1 MKWLRSQRGDTI
13 AEVLICIAV
22 LSFILSISYGLANRS
37 SLAVRQSQERSEAQK
52 ISEAQIESLKA
63 YLSDPNHT
71 VPATSADGTSNAFC
85 LKNGAIVSV
94 PDVNNLPADCSAGT
108 QDTPGVGRYKTYIV
122 LYNGSYTSKT
132 SWPKVTGGSDQV
144 TFAYKVY
151 LASATSTDL
160 TGGTSGSV
168 ATCPASQWLN
178 SAGLCKYICD
188 NGDDDDGDGRID
200 LLDPGCGGN
209 SQRTSETGPAVAGS
223 ISGNGDFG
231 SWHLANNGG
240 TRNTRTFTITNTS
253 NDAPLNLTTATLSGA
268 NTNVFSI
275 TSNGCANRSL
285 ARAGQPNSTCNITVQ
300 FYPPSGGTNNR
311 LGNAGLKNATLTVS
325 NSSGV
330 AATTTAL
337 VGRAFSDQAG
347 PGDIITGSTQ
357 YYLHTYNPAC
367 YNNVEAC
374 GSAFTGVA
382 GNGNLILGNTY
393 CLWGGWGPGGYGNYS
408 GDANKLIMQSDGNLV
423 FYDPFTYRY
432 ASWTQGVPNLWLRIQ
447 DPGAGVYL
455 HQNNP
460 GVAYKWI
467 HANGSCFAW

>member
-1 MKWLRSQRGDTI
+1 MKWLKNQRGDTI
-13 AEVLICIAV
+13 AEVLICIAI

-37 SLAVRQSQERSEAQK
+37 SLGIRQSQERSEAQK
-52 ISEAQIESLKA
+52 ISEAQIESLKS

-71 VPATSADGTSNAFC
+71 VPATSTDGTNNAFC
-85 LKNGAIVSV
+85 LKNDAIVSV
-94 PDVNNLPADCSAGT
+94 PDVNNLPPDCSAGT

-122 LYNGSYTSKT
+122 LYNGSYVSKT
-132 SWPKVTGGSDQV
+132 TWPKVTGGNDQL

-160 TGGTSGSV
+160 SGGTSGSV
-168 ATCPASQWLN
+168 ATCPANQWLN

-188 NGDDDDGDGRID
+188 NGDNDDGDTRGTD
-200 LLDPGCGGN
+200 LADPGCMGDPTRSSEIGPN
-209 SQRTSETGPAVAGS
+209 SPPNITPVDGYIGA
-223 ISGNGDFG
+223 
-231 SWHLANNGG
+231 WHLANSGG
-240 TRNTRTFTITNTS
+240 TRLYKDFTITNPA
-253 NDAPLNLTTATLSGA
+253 NDAPLNVTASTGSS
-268 NTNVFSI
+268 VFTI
-275 TSNGCANRSL
+275 TSNNCGTIQPL
-285 ARAGQPNSTCNITVQ
+285 ASCTIRVQ
-300 FYPPSGGTNNR
+300 FYPTSGGTNNR
-311 LGNAGLKNATLTVS
+311 LGNAGNKTATLTINNS
-325 NSSGV
+325 NGV
-330 AATTTAL
+330 AVQTRAL
-337 VGRAFSDQAG
+337 SGRAFSDQAG

-408 GDANKLIMQSDGNLV
+408 GDANKFIMQSDGNLV

-447 DPGAGVYL
+447 DLGGGVYL